1 MVRAGRQAWAPFS
14 LGTPR
19 RSQPC
24 PSLALRL
31 SLPDWER
38 MDACCLKLPHW
49 WSCSQQPWE
58 MHKAAMAEMK
68 KLRPR
73 EVKSSARDTQQ
84 AGTEVRAV
92 WQPSSFP
99 GQRLVGLA
107 NLSHGYLYPGS
118 TPWVYLSPKTTTK
131 VLVSE
136 CIFKADTWGWQETPC
151 HPSQEQTPTTLVSEV
166 TRP

>member
-1 MVRAGRQAWAPFS
+1 MDTQGMNNRGRSWNFAATASGMVRAGRQAWAPFS
-14 LGTPR
+14 PGTPR

-58 MHKAAMAEMK
+58 MHKAAIEEMK
-68 KLRPR
+68 KLRSR
-73 EVKSSARDTQQ
+73 EVKSLARDTQQ

-107 NLSHGYLYPGS
+107 NLSHGYCTQAPHRVSLP
-118 TPWVYLSPKTTTK
+118 VPKDNYQG
-131 VLVSE
+131 
-136 CIFKADTWGWQETPC
+136 AGQ
-151 HPSQEQTPTTLVSEV
+151 
-166 TRP
+166 